1 MEGATD
7 LTFIF
12 SALEYIS
19 SSSLRTVMLAVKAI
33 ARQGEM
39 RIIGVSEDAY
49 DVLETTGFT
58 GMTDV
63 ERAGE

>member
-1 MEGATD
+1 
-7 LTFIF
+7 
-12 SALEYIS
+12 
-19 SSSLRTVMLAVKAI
+19 MLAVKAI